1 MPFCTDAIYLTWEIE
16 SRGKSYSKRF
26 FVVLTLIVWVCVM
39 FLFLTV
45 FQTGPPYVR
54 LSQLPRLFRLSCLF
68 RLSYAWQAS
77 IYMSETPSIRVD
89 PERVENGAK
98 MSQNAFAFT
107 RCRIE
112 IVWKRHPIS
121 KTIPKLCEMKTEP
134 LAVSCEHKIRY
145 FFVPLYS
152 AQLSLSQHSWTA
164 VDVALNV
171 LIAMRQCLGK
181 GFTSLRYL
189 FLSICLHSFTS
200 VCLSM

>member
-1 MPFCTDAIYLTWEIE
+1 
-16 SRGKSYSKRF
+16 
-26 FVVLTLIVWVCVM
+26 M

-145 FFVPLYS
+145 FFAVRFNAQPPLSENSRFKWTLANLSTNFNGFVWTHENS
-152 AQLSLSQHSWTA
+152 AVIFWCRLIGMNAVWNILATARIWTPWGC
-164 VDVALNV
+164 VWWTGF
-171 LIAMRQCLGK
+171 AMRRVFVLWCSGRAL
-181 GFTSLRYL
+181 
-189 FLSICLHSFTS
+189 
-200 VCLSM
+200 